1 MWILV
6 IGCNIFKCNNLLVRR
21 CLHFWLIPNGKT
33 AISHKCIDR
42 IMLIFLITWHC
53 LFSTN
58 ITCLTRVYLHA
69 VLFNPWE
76 QSACSILL
84 DFFNQQQNGTISM
97 MLWNDVSGIPLK
109 RNNFIP
115 ISDAW
120 CMILSQSVNLKVKL
134 MINKVQ
140 PRKLLETQSW
150 TNVCAMNKSLR
161 YFILIWIFELRPVSF
176 CKLLLWIIS
185 AFSSTFIHS
194 VTVMNA
200 NKSCII
206 HCINNYRGI
215 GWVVFYRNM

>member
-1 MWILV
+1 M
-6 IGCNIFKCNNLLVRR
+6 CLL
-21 CLHFWLIPNGKT
+21 
-33 AISHKCIDR
+33 
-42 IMLIFLITWHC
+42 
-53 LFSTN
+53 STN

-76 QSACSILL
+76 QSACSILF

-134 MINKVQ
+134 MNNKAQ

-161 YFILIWIFELRPVSF
+161 YFILIWIFEWRPVSF